1 MNIVKTKISSYK
13 ARTVK
18 ISTLLEETPT
28 YHFNGDSLVHITRN
42 NIKSL
47 EKVLIYFSHYH
58 PEWMMFMLMKNDE
71 GIIPLI
77 SAIED
82 DKVRFSE
89 IMLKYLSFAKNL
101 KTSHILSPY
110 ISKLMSE
117 FMYVIL

>member
-1 MNIVKTKISSYK
+1 
-13 ARTVK
+13 
-18 ISTLLEETPT
+18 
-28 YHFNGDSLVHITRN
+28 
-42 NIKSL
+42 
-47 EKVLIYFSHYH
+47 
-58 PEWMMFMLMKNDE
+58 MMFMLMKNDE